1 MNFILNV
8 KFENNKKKIR
18 KNHNTQSRFY
28 ISIADQNYGLLIAQI
43 ILSHVYFLSSFVS
56 LNSVTIAARLSRL
69 NMTSFEREN
78 TLTLV

>member
-18 KNHNTQSRFY
+18 KNHNAQSRFY

-43 ILSHVYFLSSFVS
+43 ILSP
-56 LNSVTIAARLSRL
+56 RL
-69 NMTSFEREN
+69 FFK
-78 TLTLV
+78 